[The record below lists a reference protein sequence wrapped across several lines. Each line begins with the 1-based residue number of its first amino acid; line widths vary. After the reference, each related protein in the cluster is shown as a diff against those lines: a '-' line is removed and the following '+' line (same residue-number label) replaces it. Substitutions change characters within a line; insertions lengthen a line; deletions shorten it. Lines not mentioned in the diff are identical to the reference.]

1 VLGIPIEIVLQ
12 GFHQQNQHDRS
23 TKQEEEMERLS
34 LARIRGRRRRLAYGK
49 YLETKMNLNN
59 SHACSELAAEGAMI
73 RLGYAHVI
81 PSYNNEI
88 EKEMMKNRTRRTRSL
103 MLIPSSTE
111 SFGSVW
117 SEVEIGHGILNTS
130 TTFIAVGI
138 GLPVGA
144 TFFFLWLIFFRRK
157 KKEVS

>member
-12 GFHQQNQHDRS
+12 GFHQQNQRDRS
-23 TKQEEEMERLS
+23 TKQEEEIERLS
-34 LARIRGRRRRLAYGK
+34 LARIRRRRRRRLTYGK
-49 YLETKMNLNN
+49 YLETNMNLNN

-88 EKEMMKNRTRRTRSL
+88 EKEMTRRTRSL